1 MAHCNL
7 ASHLGPDNKREFVG
21 GPRYR
26 WDKQSDGNRAS
37 WPKGRPPGFSSGD
50 WFHHS
55 WFALSRT
62 KWARRNF
69 AGGVMGAVHMSGR
82 CLMRPLCSRTS
93 TRTATRSPS
102 LSPGGSFTTIAV
114 TERPTRTPLAVF
126 GQYRSSGCLLLTQFL
141 DLMEFDY
148 LLKVSSE
155 VNK

>member
-1 MAHCNL
+1 
-7 ASHLGPDNKREFVG
+7 
-21 GPRYR
+21 
-26 WDKQSDGNRAS
+26 
-37 WPKGRPPGFSSGD
+37 
-50 WFHHS
+50 
-55 WFALSRT
+55 
-62 KWARRNF
+62 
-69 AGGVMGAVHMSGR
+69 MGAVHMSGR

-114 TERPTRTPLAVF
+114 TERPTRAPLAVF
-126 GQYRSSGCLLLTQFL
+126 GQCQIFRLLTQFL